1 MLQNKATRNVMCR
14 LVTVAMAVAGLVG
27 SNLLWGDSAGEVQWG
42 YEGDRGPAHWGS
54 LDQAFSVCG
63 AGTAQSP
70 IDLAGGTDGDFA
82 ALEFDYGA
90 HRATV
95 VNTGH
100 TVQVNVDPGSG
111 MILGDTRYELLQFHF
126 HHGSEHTVGGVRLP
140 MEMHLVHRS
149 DQGALAV
156 VGMLLGAGAANEAL
170 APIWERIPSGAG
182 SAEAVPDAVAVAALL
197 PATRVAWRYRGSLT
211 TPPCTEGVAWIVM
224 SEPVTLSAA
233 QIAAFGALYARNYRP
248 VQPLGRRTLGRDR
261 GTRDA

>member
-14 LVTVAMAVAGLVG
+14 LVTVAVVVAGLVG

-54 LDQAFSVCG
+54 LDQAFSTCG

-70 IDLAGGTDGDFA
+70 IDLAGGTGGDFA
-82 ALEFDYGA
+82 AIEFDYGA
-90 HRATV
+90 RLATV

-100 TVQVNVDPGSG
+100 TIQVNVDPGSG
-111 MILGDTRYELLQFHF
+111 IILGDTRYELLQFHF
-126 HHGSEHTVGGVRLP
+126 HHASEHTVGGVRLQ

-149 DQGALAV
+149 DRGALAV
-156 VGMLLGAGAANEAL
+156 VGVLLGEGAANEAL
-170 APIWERIPSGAG
+170 APIWARIPSHAG
-182 SAEAVPDAVAVAALL
+182 SAEAVPDVVDAEVLL
-197 PATRVAWRYRGSLT
+197 PEPRTAWRYRGSLT
-211 TPPCTEGVAWIVM
+211 TPPCTEGVSWIVM

-233 QIAAFGALYARNYRP
+233 QIAAFGALYAHNFRP